1 MKGTHSCN
9 FICNIALCFCYC
21 DSLVCCLRSVSN
33 FPDSTK
39 FFVLDSCP
47 QNYDTIDIMKRVW
60 IYKRKCIKGW
70 WVGWYESGNRKAK
83 ALPTKELAEHYKH
96 IKYTQ
101 LNSDVFTGIVAADWQ
116 QMVAEYREAK
126 KVQGVTEGTLY
137 EIALSLRNFE
147 RLVGKCNSK
156 QITQSII
163 DKFIL
168 QRGSEIKRPTLN
180 KDIRNLKTF
189 INWCRQNRYLNGTIK
204 IRELKEDERP
214 VKSLNDTQIKKLL
227 TAAEP
232 YPSIRIRILLALG
245 TGLRRGDIEALKVSD
260 LDFVKNC
267 ITTISRKTRKSMGS
281 RPVPAEVM
289 AELKRGLNVSNSEQ
303 TKLFDDNFSH
313 KRWKKICKETG
324 LGNLK
329 FHDLRK
335 TFGSILAQNGVS
347 TAVTQRLLEH
357 SSPTLTNKIYTNVDP
372 VFRQSV
378 DRLPIER
385 WL

>member
-1 MKGTHSCN
+1 MK
-9 FICNIALCFCYC
+9 
-21 DSLVCCLRSVSN
+21 
-33 FPDSTK
+33 K
-39 FFVLDSCP
+39 
-47 QNYDTIDIMKRVW
+47 VW
-60 IYKRKCIKGW
+60 IYNRKDINGW
-70 WVGWYESGNRKAK
+70 WVGWYESGKRKAK
-83 ALPTKELAEHYKH
+83 ALPSKELAEHYKQ

-116 QMVAEYREAK
+116 QMVEEYGEAK

-137 EIALSLRNFE
+137 ENALSLRNFE

-156 QITQSII
+156 QITQSVI

-168 QRGSEIKRPTLN
+168 QRGSEVKRPTLN

-189 INWCRQNRYLNGTIK
+189 INWCRENRYLNVNLKIK
-204 IRELKEDERP
+204 ELKEDERP
-214 VKSLNDTQIKKLL
+214 VKSLNDVQIKRLIK
-227 TAAEP
+227 ASEP
-232 YPSIRIRILLALG
+232 YISIKIRILLALG

-260 LDFVKNC
+260 LDFVQNC
-267 ITTISRKTRKSMGS
+267 IATTSKKTRKSMGS
-281 RPVPAEVM
+281 RPVPAAVM
-289 AELKRGLNVSNSEQ
+289 IELRSYVKHLNPEQ
-303 TKLFDDNFSH
+303 RSLFVKKFNH
-313 KRWKKICKETG
+313 KRWKKICTDAG
-324 LGNLK
+324 LTDLK

-335 TFGSILAQNGVS
+335 TFGSTLAQNGVS

-357 SSPTLTNKIYTNVDP
+357 SSSTLTNKIYTNVDP